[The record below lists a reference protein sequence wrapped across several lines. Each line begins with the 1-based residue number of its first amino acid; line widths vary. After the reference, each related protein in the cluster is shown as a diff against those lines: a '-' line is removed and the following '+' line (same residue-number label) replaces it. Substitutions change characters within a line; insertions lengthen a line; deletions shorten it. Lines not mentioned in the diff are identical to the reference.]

1 MKAELKHRVVRIILT
16 GIIFSLFGAMF
27 VPFLTPLLMAAL
39 FGFALEGVVSRY
51 AIKRSRRRMPTLLIL
66 LCFFLVIA
74 LPLGIVGYRLVSIA
88 RELAQTRLEDTGI
101 YHSVE
106 SLYRQISAL
115 VDRIFLSLDM
125 IPPEGGTDLIQK
137 AGAAVLAYTAA
148 IASSMP
154 ELVINLFVFCAALYV
169 FLTES
174 KYIRATV
181 SSFRVLKES
190 EVTEI
195 IRVVQRSSYR
205 TLVASAAIGSVQALI
220 VALGAVIFGVK
231 EFFLVFMIT
240 FFTSFIPVIG
250 AAPVAVL
257 LAILSFVQGNVFSG
271 VGLLVVALVAGSVD
285 NIIKPLV
292 VSSGSEES
300 LNPVISLLA
309 IIGAVLVYGIPGLL
323 LGPILTELT
332 LKIIPILFSEEERES
347 EESSVGGP

>member
-1 MKAELKHRVVRIILT
+1 MKAELKHRVVRIVLT
-16 GIIFSLFGAMF
+16 AIIFSLFGAMF
-27 VPFLTPLLMAAL
+27 VPFFTPLLMAAL
-39 FGFALEGVVSRY
+39 FGFALEGVVSKY
-51 AIKRSRRRMPTLLIL
+51 AVKRSRRRMPTLLIL

-74 LPLGIVGYRLVSIA
+74 VPLGIVGARLVSIA
-88 RELAQTRLEDTGI
+88 RELAETKLEDTGI

-106 SLYRQISAL
+106 ALYHQVSAV
-115 VDRIFLSLDM
+115 VDRVFLSLDM
-125 IPPEGGTDLIQK
+125 APPEGGTKLLQK

-174 KYIRATV
+174 KYIRATI
-181 SSFRVLKES
+181 SSFRVLKEN
-190 EVTEI
+190 ELNEI

-205 TLVASAAIGSVQALI
+205 TLVASAAIGSVQAMI

-231 EFFLVFMIT
+231 EFFLIFMIT

-257 LAILSFVQGNVFSG
+257 LAILSFIQGG
-271 VGLLVVALVAGSVD
+271 VGAGIGLIVVAIVAGSVD
-285 NIIKPLV
+285 NIIKPLI
-292 VSSGSEES
+292 VSSSSEES

-309 IIGAVLVYGIPGLL
+309 IIGAVIVYGIPGLL

-332 LKIIPILFSEEERES
+332 LKIVPILFSEEERETD
-347 EESSVGGP
+347 EAAAGGP